1 MAFSVSIM
9 RLVKYVVR
17 GFSILYCRPYF
28 NSSVSFSVN
37 LIFVRFFYPIIEFV
51 LFLIVGCV
59 SGWFS
64 LFSF

>member
-28 NSSVSFSVN
+28 NSSVSSSVN
-37 LIFVRFFYPIIEFV
+37 LIFVRFLSYYRIRVVPDCWVCFWLVFTV
-51 LFLIVGCV
+51 
-59 SGWFS
+59 
-64 LFSF
+64 